1 MVIISG
7 EDLIK
12 HFKELRE
19 TECFPIINRGKMW
32 YDQLTEEQY
41 LELRQWYF
49 DWLNITETQTIPTKP
64 QWLNQ
69 KLEQEEII
77 W

>member
-1 MVIISG
+1 MKVLSYEAEVG
-7 EDLIK
+7 FLK
-12 HFKELRE
+12 KRRE
-19 TECFPIINRGKMW
+19 EECFSVINRGKMW

-49 DWLNITETQTIPTKP
+49 DWLNVTETRIIPTKP
-64 QWLNQ
+64 AWLNQ
-69 KLEQEEII
+69 KLEQEEIT

>member
-1 MVIISG
+1 MKVLSYEAEVG
-7 EDLIK
+7 FLK
-12 HFKELRE
+12 KRRE
-19 TECFPIINRGKMW
+19 EECFSIINRGKMW

-49 DWLNITETQTIPTKP
+49 DWLNVTETRIIPTRP
-64 QWLNQ
+64 VWLNQ

>member
-1 MVIISG
+1 MKVLSYEAEVG
-7 EDLIK
+7 FLK
-12 HFKELRE
+12 KRRE
-19 TECFPIINRGKMW
+19 EECFSVINRGKMW

-49 DWLNITETQTIPTKP
+49 DWLNVTETRIIPTRP
-64 QWLNQ
+64 TWLNQ

>member
-1 MVIISG
+1 MKVLSYEAEVG
-7 EDLIK
+7 FLK
-12 HFKELRE
+12 KRRE
-19 TECFPIINRGKMW
+19 EECFPVINRGKMW

-49 DWLNITETQTIPTKP
+49 DWLNVTETRIIPTRP
-64 QWLNQ
+64 AWLNQ

>member
-1 MVIISG
+1 MKVLSYEAEVG
-7 EDLIK
+7 FLK
-12 HFKELRE
+12 KRRE
-19 TECFPIINRGKMW
+19 EECFSVINRGKMW

-49 DWLNITETQTIPTKP
+49 DWLNVTETRIIPTRP
-64 QWLNQ
+64 AWLNQ